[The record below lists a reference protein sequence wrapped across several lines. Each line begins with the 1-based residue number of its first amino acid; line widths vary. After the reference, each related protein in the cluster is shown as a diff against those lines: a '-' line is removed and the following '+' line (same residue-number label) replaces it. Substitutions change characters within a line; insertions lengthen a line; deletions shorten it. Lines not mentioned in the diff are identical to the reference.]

1 MATANYSSIYQSLID
16 PNSILGPNFLRVGAR
31 RLAGRSGGRP
41 NPAMMA
47 GSAGI
52 NPLSTT
58 SIPSF
63 PSAGPLI
70 RTSRFSGPPSK
81 RPDWRDPSQQRD
93 AQPVI
98 PFAPSTTGLGGTVP
112 INDAIAQNNANMSDN
127 QRRALDFLSLSPSS
141 ANVVRAVRQPEPSGI
156 AGGTMSGLPEVSQQ
170 FPSQV
175 DRDPMAPVTAS
186 LGGITERRGVR
197 TAYGMVYPTSAQEA
211 AGQELA
217 MRRPMEGRMA
227 NVREQK
233 INPSVVKEALKNL
246 KSVNESGIPQ
256 SQKADL
262 ASMSLEGLTQA
273 EKIAV
278 MRQRGREIE
287 KTRGKAMTEYFNT
300 SRSEIAQGR
309 KEKREAAKANQP
321 EDIVSSRRG
330 GQTTQ
335 RSWSNYTGDN
345 PITNMDYDDEETTE
359 LARRRRR
366 RGTA

>member
-1 MATANYSSIYQSLID
+1 MATANYSSIYQSLVD

-70 RTSRFSGPPSK
+70 RTSRFSGPPSE
-81 RPDWRDPSQQRD
+81 RPDWRDPSQQWD

-98 PFAPSTTGLGGTVP
+98 PFAPSTTGFGQTIP

-127 QRRALDFLSLSPSS
+127 ERRALDFLSLSPSS
-141 ANVVRAVRQPEPSGI
+141 VGVVRSVSRPSPMGI

-170 FPSQV
+170 FPSQA

-186 LGGITERRGVR
+186 LGGLTERRGVR
-197 TAYGMVYPTSAQEA
+197 TAYGMVYPTAGQEEV
-211 AGQELA
+211 GQELA
-217 MRRPMEGRMA
+217 MRRPMEARME
-227 NVREQK
+227 NVRSE
-233 INPSVVKEALKNL
+233 
-246 KSVNESGIPQ
+246 
-256 SQKADL
+256 
-262 ASMSLEGLTQA
+262 MTQA
-273 EKIAV
+273 EKIEQ
-278 MRQRGREIE
+278 MRQRGRDIAANRSE
-287 KTRGKAMTEYFNT
+287 AMTEYFNT
-300 SRSEIAQGR
+300 ARSEIAQGR
-309 KEKREAAKANQP
+309 KEKIEAAKANQP
-321 EDIVSSRRG
+321 EDIASSRRG

-345 PITNMDYDDEETTE
+345 PIANMVYDDEETTE

-366 RGTA
+366 RGAA